1 MSGAA
6 SLQVVNLVLAGV
18 GKMGFALLEGW
29 LKAGLAPASTILMDP
44 HPSEAVLALCA
55 AQGLRLNPKLDE
67 GPVADVLVLAIKPQ
81 MLDQVAGLA
90 ARAGP
95 NTLVIS
101 ILAGKTIANIAA
113 QLPQTQAFVRA
124 MPNTPAA
131 VGRGI
136 TGFYA
141 NDAVTP
147 AQRALAETLLAAI
160 GRVVVLAR
168 EADVDA
174 VTAVSGSGP
183 AYVFLLAECLAEAGV
198 ALGLE
203 QNIAMQLARATIE
216 GAGELMF
223 QSPATTPAQLR
234 VNVTSPGGTT
244 AAALDVLM
252 AAGGLQPLLAEAVRA
267 AHARAQALSG

>member
-1 MSGAA
+1 MSGDAP
-6 SLQVVNLVLAGV
+6 LQAINLALAGA

-29 LKAGLAPASTILMDP
+29 LKAGLSPASTTLIEP
-44 HPSEAVLALCA
+44 HPSEAVQTLCVA
-55 AQGLRLNPKLDE
+55 RSIRLNPNLDHS
-67 GPVADVLVLAIKPQ
+67 PPADVLVLAIKPQ
-81 MLDQVAGLA
+81 MLDHVAGLA
-90 ARAGP
+90 ALAGP
-95 NTLVIS
+95 DTLVIS
-101 ILAGKTIANIAA
+101 ILAGKTMADVAA
-113 QLPQTQAFVRA
+113 RFPQTRAFVRA
-124 MPNTPAA
+124 MPNTPAS

-136 TGFYA
+136 SGFYA

-147 AQRALAETLLAAI
+147 VQKALAKTLLAAI

-168 EADVDA
+168 EVDVDA

-203 QNIAMQLARATIE
+203 RDIALQLARATVE

-223 QSPATTPAQLR
+223 QSPETPPSHLR

-252 AAGGLQPLLAEAVRA
+252 AAGGLQPLLTAAVRA